1 MKNLFRL
8 FKRKPKQMSF
18 DEFAERAQRIVP
30 IDYSVFCEFKKV
42 RYNHVPNE
50 KQDTT
55 YSISLITSVYVAG
68 FESNCPKKASS
79 KLKNYFDTL

>member
-1 MKNLFRL
+1 MLNL

-42 RYNHVPNE
+42 RYHHFPNE
-50 KQDTT
+50 KQDTV
-55 YSISLITSVYVAG
+55 YYVSLVKTGYVAG
-68 FESNCPKKASS
+68 FESNCPKKTLS